1 MCQGAVFVILGAT
14 YLLSAIMR
22 RQREDRVMHRGNISA
37 SPRLAAFLLGG
48 TFAVLST
55 YACSDSTGPSGPVGL
70 LKIDAW
76 ACPRI
81 LPPPTAADCFR
92 QGLTFDPA
100 VTDSA
105 NHTSLMIVTL
115 RRENGDAHR
124 IIVRVFGDGGQEITA
139 LIFPPVESLLL
150 TAPDVF
156 LDTVVV
162 PPISRSAKVRVVMQ
176 LAAGDTL
183 PFLRLVDDTTFFWF

>member
-1 MCQGAVFVILGAT
+1 
-14 YLLSAIMR
+14 MR
-22 RQREDRVMHRGNISA
+22 TRGNISA

-124 IIVRVFGDGGQEITA
+124 IIVRVFGDDGQEITA
-139 LIFPPVESLLL
+139 LIFPPVESRLL